1 EYIQKMKMLQDN
13 LLQILDTNNDNYE
26 NFQDIIHKSKILE
39 NKYEFKSF
47 LHLIFKIS
55 NHHHRTVDFF
65 IKIEKIFQLFKYD
78 ITKFFS
84 NSEIFQLFKSNKRV
98 LLILFDSKIIEM
110 NEYISKIITNQ
121 YIDLQYPQYFL
132 PEIQSFNKKEPFQIE
147 GELPENFYEKRKIG
161 ENDNYICQLIQK
173 DSINEF
179 VFYTNLN
186 NYSLDST
193 INQSI
198 FETNSFLLKNDKKV
212 TLIEYAAFFGSIKI
226 FLYLRNKVE
235 VRQSIWQYAI
245 HSDNAKIINQLELNN
260 IEPTNQ
266 NYEECFKESI
276 KCHHYSISD
285 YIQNNYLQNEN
296 TNDTLICCLKY
307 YNFFYLQ
314 NDFVNGSS
322 FYFICKYDYLL
333 LANIIL
339 NEFNIDIN
347 EKIILNNHFQ

>member
-1 EYIQKMKMLQDN
+1 
-13 LLQILDTNNDNYE
+13 
-26 NFQDIIHKSKILE
+26 
-39 NKYEFKSF
+39 
-47 LHLIFKIS
+47 
-55 NHHHRTVDFF
+55 
-65 IKIEKIFQLFKYD
+65 
-78 ITKFFS
+78 
-84 NSEIFQLFKSNKRV
+84 
-98 LLILFDSKIIEM
+98 M

-235 VRQSIWQYAI
+235 VKPSIWQYAI

-276 KCHHYSISD
+276 KCHHYNISD